1 VSGSVDKIP
10 TAVPG
15 LDRLT
20 QGGLPVGRS
29 VLIVGKAGSGKT
41 ILGLQ
46 AAVSFVRQ
54 GVPTIFLCVEESP
67 ADMVETGDALGFDVS
82 GAVTSGKLR
91 LSDATRP
98 MDGPLVV
105 SGEYDLSGL
114 VHRVE
119 ALVKA
124 TGARAIV
131 LDSATALFSP
141 QPPPEVVR
149 SLFFQLVHAFRK
161 LELTAI
167 ILAEA
172 ASGEGTLTT
181 LGVEDYVCDMVIVLR
196 NIVDGERRRRTIEVN
211 KYRRSA
217 HQKGEYPFTITA
229 RGISIF
235 PLDAG
240 APPPP
245 ADAARYSSG
254 FSGLDTMIMGG
265 LFRDSMVI
273 VRGPTGSGKTL
284 LAGLYA
290 RAGAA
295 RGERVIYY
303 GFEEPRS
310 ILLGNYETIGMPMAE
325 FVRAGNL
332 RVECRYPEALGL
344 EDLLVGIRSGL
355 EEFDPALIVL
365 DSISSIEHSASE
377 KSFRQFM
384 IGLASLLRE
393 HGKGALFTQTV
404 TGGAAEQ
411 TAPYLSTIAD
421 AILALDYNTRG
432 YELERTLRVLKM
444 RGSAHDTHPYRL
456 SIQAGGL
463 RVEPHA
469 IRPGPVVRATGVLS
483 GLSVL
488 LVEDFADA
496 RETATF
502 VLEQAGARVR
512 AVPDAAE
519 AMRAYRAAAP
529 DVIVCDLGLPDE
541 DGFAFLERVRASPG
555 PGARVPA
562 VAFTAWGQPQDRVR
576 GEQAG
581 FQHHLLKPVE
591 PGTLVNTVARA
602 AGRAADQAPAS
613 TRS

>member
-1 VSGSVDKIP
+1 MSEGVAKIP
-10 TAVPG
+10 TGVPG
-15 LDRLT
+15 LDRLS
-20 QGGLPVGRS
+20 QGGLPAGRS
-29 VLIVGKAGSGKT
+29 VLVVGKAGTGKT
-41 ILGLQ
+41 ILALQ
-46 AAVSFVRQ
+46 IAVSFVRQ
-54 GVPTIFLCVEESP
+54 GVPTILLAVEESP
-67 ADMVETGDALGFDVS
+67 ADIVETGDALGFDVS
-82 GAVTSGKLR
+82 GAVASGGLR

-119 ALVKA
+119 ALVKS

-131 LDSATALFSP
+131 VDSVSALFSP
-141 QPPPEVVR
+141 RPPQEVVR
-149 SLFFQLVHAFRK
+149 SLFFQLVFAFRK
-161 LELTAI
+161 LDLTAV

-196 NIVDGERRRRTIEVN
+196 NIVDGERRRRTIEIN
-211 KYRRSA
+211 KYRRSG

-229 RGISIF
+229 KGISIF
-235 PLDAG
+235 PLDVRTG
-240 APPPP
+240 PQT

-254 FSGLDTMIMGG
+254 FPGLDTMIMGG

-273 VRGPTGSGKTL
+273 VRGPTGSGKTM

-310 ILLGNYETIGMPMAE
+310 ILLGNYETIGMSMDE

-332 RVECRYPEALGL
+332 RVDCRYPEALGL
-344 EDLLVGIRSGL
+344 EDLLVSIRSGI
-355 EEFDPALIVL
+355 EEFDPALVVL

-377 KSFRQFM
+377 KGFRQFM

-393 HGKGALFTQTV
+393 HSKGALFTQTV
-404 TGGAAEQ
+404 TGGGAEQ

-421 AILALDYNTRG
+421 AILALDYNARG

-444 RGSAHDTHPYRL
+444 RGSAHETHPYRL

-469 IRPGPVVRATGVLS
+469 IRPGPATPATGVLS

-488 LVEDFADA
+488 LVEDFADS

-519 AMRAYRAAAP
+519 ALRAYGDGTP
-529 DVIVCDLGLPDE
+529 DVIVCDLGLPGE
-541 DGFAFLERVRASPG
+541 DGFAFLKKVRASPG
-555 PGARVPA
+555 AGARVPA
-562 VAFTAWGQPQDRVR
+562 VAFTAWGQPSDRER

-581 FQHHLLKPVE
+581 FQHHLIKPVE
-591 PGTLVNTVARA
+591 PAALVDTVARA
-602 AGRAADQAPAS
+602 AGRAPAQAPAS